1 MGVRLISQLYHE
13 LSNRF
18 TFPLQEKSYQNEF
31 AGEILSS
38 ISPFPSI
45 CLEVATEWNIPK
57 RRVTLYWW
65 YVKFLF
71 KLVNTSVLFLV
82 QALFEDK
89 LLHKAQRG
97 LFISKPKYGIFV
109 TAFYKEDL
117 PVNIFTIRDQI
128 LDAVRDVVNY
138 ALELEKAKGNG

>member
-1 MGVRLISQLYHE
+1 M
-13 LSNRF
+13 
-18 TFPLQEKSYQNEF
+18 QEASYQNEF

-38 ISPFPSI
+38 ISPFLSI

-71 KLVNTSVLFLV
+71 KFANTSVLFLV

-97 LFISKPKYGIFV
+97 LFISKSKYGIFV

-117 PVNIFTIRDQI
+117 PVNILTVRDQI
-128 LDAVRDVVNY
+128 LDAVRNVVNY

>member
-18 TFPLQEKSYQNEF
+18 TFPLQEKSYKNEF

-71 KLVNTSVLFLV
+71 NTSVLFLV
-82 QALFEDK
+82 QAIFEDK

-117 PVNIFTIRDQI
+117 PVNDLTVRDHI

-138 ALELEKAKGNG
+138 ALELEKAKWNG

>member
-1 MGVRLISQLYHE
+1 M
-13 LSNRF
+13 
-18 TFPLQEKSYQNEF
+18 QEASYQNEF
-31 AGEILSS
+31 AGEILSL
-38 ISPFPSI
+38 IFPFPSI

-71 KLVNTSVLFLV
+71 NTSVLFLV

-97 LFISKPKYGIFV
+97 LFISKPKYGVFV

-117 PVNIFTIRDQI
+117 PVNDLTDRDNI

-138 ALELEKAKGNG
+138 ALELEKAKENG